1 MPDSALAGW
10 PILAAFLVTYF
21 GMALGRL
28 PGLKLDRAG
37 IALVAA
43 ILLVAG
49 GAMAPADAL
58 RQIDTPTLVILFALM
73 LLSAQAEIA
82 GLYGWAARALAAS
95 PAGPAILLAATVA
108 LAGGLSM
115 VLINDVVVFAMV
127 PPLIRGVRA
136 RGLDPK
142 PFVLAVAAAA
152 NAGSAMTLI
161 GNPQNV
167 LLGESFNLSFAGYVA
182 DTAIPAL
189 AALLITWGVL
199 LPFCR
204 PAEAPARSGEAEPSP
219 LIGGIAKAGIAAF
232 VLVALFLMPVERAAA
247 AALIGAAM
255 LVSRRHRTR
264 TLLGR
269 VDWSLLLLF
278 TGLFVVTGAFVEA
291 GYADIALGWAESLG
305 IGPSTSTGLMLLAAL
320 GSNTIGNVPL
330 VMLLIQA
337 GALAPDSATEMAV
350 YSTLAGNLLLV
361 GSIANLI
368 AVERAEGE
376 FLRIGFWDHA
386 KVGLPIGVLSL
397 GAAWVWF
404 AVRSVVP
411 G

>member
-1 MPDSALAGW
+1 MPIDGLPAW
-10 PILAAFLVTYF
+10 IILAAFLVTYL

-28 PGLKLDRAG
+28 PGLTLDRAG

-49 GAMAPADAL
+49 GALPAETAL
-58 RQIDTPTLVILFALM
+58 GLIDFPTLVILFALM

-82 GLYGWAARALAAS
+82 GLYGWAAGKLASS
-95 PAGPAILLAATVA
+95 PAGPPMLLAATVA

-115 VLINDVVVFAMV
+115 LLINDVVVFAMV
-127 PPLIRGVRA
+127 PPMIRGLKA

-152 NAGSAMTLI
+152 NAGSSMTLI

-167 LLGESFNLSFAGYVA
+167 LLGESFDLPFAGYVA
-182 DTAIPAL
+182 TAAVPGI
-189 AALLITWGVL
+189 AALVL
-199 LPFCR
+199 CWAVILPFCKAITPTEVTSGASSE
-204 PAEAPARSGEAEPSP
+204 PADRSG
-219 LIGGIAKAGIAAF
+219 LVKAAIAAIA
-232 VLVALFLMPVERAAA
+232 LVGLFLLPVERAAA

-255 LVSRRHRTR
+255 LISRRHATQHVLR
-264 TLLGR
+264 R

-278 TGLFVVTGAFVEA
+278 AGLFVVTGAFAQA
-291 GYADIALGWAESLG
+291 GFAAQTLAWADIAG
-305 IGPSTSTGLMLLAAL
+305 IGPSTSTGLMLLAAA

-337 GALAPDSATEMAV
+337 GALDGQSAVEMAV

-368 AVERAEGE
+368 AVERAAGEGVPIS
-376 FLRIGFWDHA
+376 FLDHA
-386 KVGLPIGVLSL
+386 RIGLPIGIASL
-397 GAAWVWF
+397 GLAWAWF
-404 AVRSVVP
+404 AV

>member
-1 MPDSALAGW
+1 MPIDGLPAW
-10 PILAAFLVTYF
+10 IILAAFLVTYL

-28 PGLKLDRAG
+28 PGLTLDRAG

-49 GAMAPADAL
+49 GALPAETAL
-58 RQIDTPTLVILFALM
+58 GLIDFPTLVILFALM

-82 GLYGWAARALAAS
+82 GLYGWAAAKLASS
-95 PAGPAILLAATVA
+95 PAGPSLLLAATVA

-115 VLINDVVVFAMV
+115 LLINDVVVFAMV
-127 PPLIRGVRA
+127 PPLIRGLKA

-167 LLGESFNLSFAGYVA
+167 LLGESFDLPFAGYVA
-182 DTAIPAL
+182 DAAVPGL
-189 AALLITWGVL
+189 AALILCWAVI
-199 LPFCR
+199 LPFCKAITPTEVTSGPSE
-204 PAEAPARSGEAEPSP
+204 PADRSG
-219 LIGGIAKAGIAAF
+219 LVKAGIAAIA
-232 VLVALFLMPVERAAA
+232 LVGLFLLPVERAAA

-255 LVSRRHRTR
+255 LISRRHATQHVLR
-264 TLLGR
+264 R

-278 TGLFVVTGAFVEA
+278 AGLFVVTGAFAQA
-291 GYADIALGWAESLG
+291 GFAAQILAWADAVG
-305 IGPSTSTGLMLLAAL
+305 IGPSTSTGLMLLAAA

-337 GALAPDSATEMAV
+337 GALDGPSAVEMAV

-368 AVERAEGE
+368 AVERAAGEGVPIS
-376 FLRIGFWDHA
+376 FLDHA
-386 KVGLPIGVLSL
+386 RIGLPIGIASL
-397 GAAWVWF
+397 GAAWAWF
-404 AVRSVVP
+404 AV

>member
-1 MPDSALAGW
+1 MPIDGLPAW
-10 PILAAFLVTYF
+10 IILAAFLVTYL

-28 PGLKLDRAG
+28 PGLTLDRAG

-49 GAMAPADAL
+49 GALPAENAL
-58 RQIDTPTLVILFALM
+58 GLIDFPTLVILFALM

-82 GLYGWAARALAAS
+82 GLYGWAAGKLASS
-95 PAGPAILLAATVA
+95 PAGPSLLLAATVA

-115 VLINDVVVFAMV
+115 LLINDVVVFAMV
-127 PPLIRGVRA
+127 PPLIRGLKT

-167 LLGESFNLSFAGYVA
+167 LLGESFDLPFAGYVA
-182 DTAIPAL
+182 TAVVPGI
-189 AALLITWGVL
+189 AALILCWAVI
-199 LPFCR
+199 LPFCKAVTPSETTSGASE
-204 PAEAPARSGEAEPSP
+204 PADRSG
-219 LIGGIAKAGIAAF
+219 LVKAGIAAIA
-232 VLVALFLMPVERAAA
+232 LVALFLLPVERAAA

-255 LVSRRHRTR
+255 LISRRHATQSV
-264 TLLGR
+264 LGR

-278 TGLFVVTGAFVEA
+278 AGLFVVTGAFAQA
-291 GYADIALGWAESLG
+291 GFAAQTLSWADAIG
-305 IGPSTSTGLMLLAAL
+305 IGPSTSTGLMLLAAM

-337 GALAPDSATEMAV
+337 GALDGQGAVEMAV

-368 AVERAEGE
+368 AVERAAGEGVRIS
-376 FLRIGFWDHA
+376 FLGHARI
-386 KVGLPIGVLSL
+386 GLPIGIASL
-397 GAAWVWF
+397 GVAWLWF
-404 AVRSVVP
+404 AV